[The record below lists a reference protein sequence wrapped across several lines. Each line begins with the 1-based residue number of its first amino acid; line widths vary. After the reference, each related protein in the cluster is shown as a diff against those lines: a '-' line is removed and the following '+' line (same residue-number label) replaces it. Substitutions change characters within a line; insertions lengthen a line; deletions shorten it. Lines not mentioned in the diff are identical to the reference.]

1 MGCRIVVAD
10 RSPSALKAAELALP
24 APEFE
29 VSIFADGQEALRA
42 ISEMGPDAVLLGLS
56 LPSRDGY
63 EIADF
68 VKAQPHGPQVAVF
81 FLRGPFEPFDE
92 AKAAPLDHDGIVSKP
107 FDGES
112 LLRLV
117 RKAID
122 RRKEIP
128 LPEEPVRVKPDP
140 PLGGAPDARSAGA
153 TGSREPRS
161 AGGPGSREPAAG
173 AVGDAAGGPGARNA
187 RATGS
192 REPRS
197 VGGPDPR
204 GSGGEGVV
212 LTAEIEA
219 KVREIVRSELGLAR
233 ADAAAMARDAVMVEV
248 KRVLVDEL
256 GKIGTKKF

>member
-29 VSIFADGQEALRA
+29 VSVFADGQEALRA
-42 ISEMGPDAVLLGLS
+42 IPELAPDAVLLGLS

-92 AKAAPLDHDGIVSKP
+92 AKAAPLDHDGIVAKP

-140 PLGGAPDARSAGA
+140 P
-153 TGSREPRS
+153 
-161 AGGPGSREPAAG
+161 PAA
-173 AVGDAAGGPGARNA
+173 AEWGG
-187 RATGS
+187 
-192 REPRS
+192 
-197 VGGPDPR
+197 
-204 GSGGEGVV
+204 
-212 LTAEIEA
+212 TAWTPEIEA

-256 GKIGTKKF
+256 GKIETKKF

>member
-29 VSIFADGQEALRA
+29 VSAFADGQEALRA

-128 LPEEPVRVKPDP
+128 LPEEPVRVKPEP
-140 PLGGAPDARSAGA
+140 PPV
-153 TGSREPRS
+153 
-161 AGGPGSREPAAG
+161 PAAG
-173 AVGDAAGGPGARNA
+173 AVGDAAGGP
-187 RATGS
+187 S
-192 REPRS
+192 W
-197 VGGPDPR
+197 
-204 GSGGEGVV
+204 
-212 LTAEIEA
+212 TAETEA